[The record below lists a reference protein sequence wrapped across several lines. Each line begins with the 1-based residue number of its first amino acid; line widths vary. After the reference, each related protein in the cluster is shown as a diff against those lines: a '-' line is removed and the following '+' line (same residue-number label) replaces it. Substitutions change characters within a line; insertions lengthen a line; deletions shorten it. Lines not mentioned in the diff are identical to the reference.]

1 MNHTKQGFTLV
12 ELMVTI
18 AVAAILLAIGVPSL
32 SSMYESSRAA
42 NNATKIHNIMVF
54 ARNHAVSYGVTVLAC
69 PFATATS
76 CGKDA
81 DKNNDNNTD
90 WSKGIRIYI
99 NTGGSEKLLKV
110 IDNFHD
116 GDKITGTVSSISFS
130 SDGLSTGGTLTYCP
144 NNKSTGSTA
153 IIVNAGGIVTNGSK
167 NTGC

>member
-32 SSMYESSRAA
+32 GSMYESSRAT

-69 PFATATS
+69 PFATTTS
-76 CGKDA
+76 CGTTK
-81 DKNNDNNTD
+81 D

-130 SDGLSTGGTLTYCP
+130 SDGLSSGGTLTYCP

-153 IIVNAGGIVTNGSK
+153 IIVNAGGIVTNGPK
-167 NTGC
+167 NTDC